1 MIITKDTKKT
11 NQATKGYFML
21 YGFNSSDYEGYIHP
35 SEICSTVELNSAKDE
50 LKADFKNDLVYLE
63 NSINQD
69 KQELK
74 TELKTDIILL
84 KNELLEI
91 KNENNKLHK
100 EINLLYYKFLFVIL
114 VMYMYTLYIL
124 RCL

>member
-74 TELKTDIILL
+74 TSITVL

-91 KNENNKLHK
+91 KSENNKLHK
-100 EINLLYYKFLFVIL
+100 EINLLYYKFIFVIL
-114 VMYMYTLYIL
+114 VIYMYTLYIL